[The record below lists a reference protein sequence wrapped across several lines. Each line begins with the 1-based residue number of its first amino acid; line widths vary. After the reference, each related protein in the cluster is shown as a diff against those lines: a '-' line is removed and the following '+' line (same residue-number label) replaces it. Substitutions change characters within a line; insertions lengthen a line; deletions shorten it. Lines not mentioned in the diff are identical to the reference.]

1 MPHRARI
8 ACSAN
13 AVQLGRMP
21 GGVNRKR
28 HGQFLVTVVRHTDQ
42 VWNADEL
49 LADAPTAA
57 AKASGIL
64 TDLDWPAVETHL
76 TNISALL
83 SCGRSLLIKPD
94 TQTGR
99 ILNGERLVL
108 PSARYGRLD
117 DSTSINACAA
127 AFGFYLRGYMD
138 DEIAAVVFHL
148 YDQWGTLARKGTAW
162 VRGDIHRIIC
172 YCHAKQA
179 RCHTI
184 PYPLHQNGGGR
195 ADRRHSRHQPRQ
207 G

>member
-8 ACSAN
+8 VARPMQCSW
-13 AVQLGRMP
+13 
-21 GGVNRKR
+21 GGCPAAYNRKR
-28 HGQFLVTVVRHTDQ
+28 HGQFLVTIVRHTDQ

-57 AKASGIL
+57 AKASGII

-99 ILNGERLVL
+99 ILSGERLVL

-127 AFGFYLRGYMD
+127 AFGFYLRGYTD

-162 VRGDIHRIIC
+162 VRGDIHRI
-172 YCHAKQA
+172 QA
-179 RCHTI
+179 TATQSNLMSNN
-184 PYPLHQNGGGR
+184 PPR
-195 ADRRHSRHQPRQ
+195 ATPERRWPSRSPM
-207 G
+207 